1 MNLTPIFTEKS
12 MKVAKDGV
20 YSFWVLPSLS
30 KSQIKKLVGDTFGV
44 KVESVKTLNYKKSVK
59 RNFRG
64 RTVTK
69 PAHKKALVTLSGKD
83 KIEIFEE
90 VKK

>member
-30 KSQIKKLVGDTFGV
+30 KSQIKKLVGDMFGV
-44 KVESVKTLNYKKSVK
+44 KVESVKTLN
-59 RNFRG
+59 
-64 RTVTK
+64 
-69 PAHKKALVTLSGKD
+69 
-83 KIEIFEE
+83 
-90 VKK
+90 